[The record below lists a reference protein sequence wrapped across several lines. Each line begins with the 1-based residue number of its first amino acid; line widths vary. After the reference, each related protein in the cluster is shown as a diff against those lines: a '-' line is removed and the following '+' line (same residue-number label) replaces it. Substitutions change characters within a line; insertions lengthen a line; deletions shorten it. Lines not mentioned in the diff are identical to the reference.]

1 MKSLKYVLMSG
12 VAGLFLAAGPVDL
25 TQSAQAASHAKKAMV
40 DGPKVRWKVNVWG
53 KRRAFTED
61 LETYARIVKERTG
74 GKFTI
79 KIFYGDQLGGKK
91 QNVDNLKA
99 GVFDMAKVCWSYHP
113 GKNQSLTVLN
123 LPFLPVTNFDVQR
136 KVAEAVYQHPITSK
150 ELADKWGIFVMS
162 SSQLPQYEFL
172 GKGTPPKKI
181 EQWKGMTVRAL
192 GGLAD
197 AMRALGA
204 SISTMT
210 ATEVYQAI
218 DRGAVNAVSFPFS
231 YAHSAY
237 KIDEVASWYTINL
250 APGTNDCPNIASKK
264 SWDALPPQYQKLMM
278 EAKEEA
284 YKALKSAYKKKDD
297 ENIPKWRKAKTEI
310 KYTDAELAK
319 FREIAGQPVYDKW
332 IAANKDKFDSKALF
346 DFVMKTAKAAQ

>member
-1 MKSLKYVLMSG
+1 MKSLKLVLLG
-12 VAGLFLAAGPVDL
+12 TVAGFFLATAPAPL
-25 TQSAQAASHAKKAMV
+25 TGSAIAAEV
-40 DGPKVRWKVNVWG
+40 DGPKVKWKVNVWG

-61 LETYARIVKERTG
+61 LETFAKIADEKTG
-74 GKFTI
+74 GKFQI

-91 QNVDNLKA
+91 QNLDNLKA
-99 GVFDMAKVCWSYHP
+99 GVFDMAKVCWAYHP

-136 KVAEAVYQHPITSK
+136 KVAEAVYKHPITSK
-150 ELADKWGIFVMS
+150 ELSDKWGIFALS

-172 GKGTPPKKI
+172 GKGTPPKTIKD
-181 EQWKGMTVRAL
+181 WNGLTVRAL

-204 SISTMT
+204 NVSTMT

-237 KIDEVASWYTINL
+237 KIDEVAEWYTLNL
-250 APGTNDCPNIASKK
+250 APGTNDCPNVVSQK
-264 SWDALPPQYQKLMM
+264 SWDALPEQYRKLLTD
-278 EAKEEA
+278 AKDEA
-284 YKALKSAYKKKDD
+284 YSALKAAYKKKDD
-297 ENIPKWRKAKTEI
+297 VNIPKWRKTKTEI
-310 KYTDAELAK
+310 KYTDAELDN
-319 FREIAGQPVYDKW
+319 FRKVGGQPVYEKW
-332 IAANKDKFDSKALF
+332 VATNKDKFDAQSLL
-346 DFVMKTAKAAQ
+346 DFVIETAKSGQQ